1 MPLLLQTLPD
11 SSLAYVLPSSPG
23 AAVASTADDHHAAAT
38 SALLSSA
45 SSSPASPATP
55 RQVAA
60 ALMEI
65 ARGLD
70 PDWREIEGG
79 GEPIGLTDGWQLTSG
94 FDHQGATGAMGSGE
108 LWRDDVLD
116 AAKIFSD
123 EEGLAEVNER
133 VGNSRHP
140 SRAAPHMIWRSPLGP
155 RARLTSL
162 RALESPFPAAPRPL
176 QLRWPRRPRRHE
188 PHAWPARY
196 YRLPRR
202 RSRRGRRGWRSA
214 ARRWCAARGWRAG
227 SCRWSCPS
235 PPSLRVLIP
244 LHVGAYA
251 PFLPLRS
258 CSCSAPTAR
267 AFPRSRPSATSPR
280 APTPTRR

>member
-1 MPLLLQTLPD
+1 MSDAAWAITYISKEEIHVPLLLQTLPD

-23 AAVASTADDHHAAAT
+23 AAVASAADDDHAATT

-94 FDHQGATGAMGSGE
+94 FDHQGATRAMGSGE

-116 AAKIFSD
+116 AAKIFSGED
-123 EEGLAEVNER
+123 GLAEVEGR
-133 VGNSRHP
+133 VGIVRHP
-140 SRAAPHMIWRSPLGP
+140 SPAAPHMHM
-155 RARLTSL
+155 
-162 RALESPFPAAPRPL
+162 AL
-176 QLRWPRRPRRHE
+176 
-188 PHAWPARY
+188 
-196 YRLPRR
+196 
-202 RSRRGRRGWRSA
+202 
-214 ARRWCAARGWRAG
+214 
-227 SCRWSCPS
+227 
-235 PPSLRVLIP
+235 
-244 LHVGAYA
+244 
-251 PFLPLRS
+251 
-258 CSCSAPTAR
+258 
-267 AFPRSRPSATSPR
+267 SPR
-280 APTPTRR
+280 AKGALRFARWSALPCCPKAAPAAVAAPPPQT

>member
-1 MPLLLQTLPD
+1 MSDAAWAITYISKEEIHVPLLLQTLPD

-45 SSSPASPATP
+45 SSSSASPATP

-60 ALMEI
+60 ALMDI

-70 PDWREIEGG
+70 LVPIGAASPRSGGGDGSGGGGDGSAGGGETEGG

-94 FDHQGATGAMGSGE
+94 FDHQGATRAMGSGE

-155 RARLTSL
+155 GARLTSL
-162 RALESPFPAAPRPL
+162 RALECPSLLPQGRSSCGGRAAP
-176 QLRWPRRPRRHE
+176 
-188 PHAWPARY
+188 ADM
-196 YRLPRR
+196 
-202 RSRRGRRGWRSA
+202 SRMRG
-214 ARRWCAARGWRAG
+214 
-227 SCRWSCPS
+227 
-235 PPSLRVLIP
+235 LL
-244 LHVGAYA
+244 Y
-251 PFLPLRS
+251 
-258 CSCSAPTAR
+258 
-267 AFPRSRPSATSPR
+267 
-280 APTPTRR
+280 